1 MDSFIDR
8 LAHRFT
14 AQEIIKANATAEAE
28 ELKRTREQVRQ
39 YEVCLDEMKQVNES
53 MKDTLLKL
61 EDALNSDFGK
71 EEGGKLSA
79 EDLEEINGMLDDVM
93 EQLKKTQAE
102 SLQQQEQIAG
112 QLQEIRENLSAQLSG
127 QMQDIQNMLAE
138 DMAERMQNMQENDAD
153 TQNDVVQQLKDIQDA
168 QDKLS
173 GQLVMQ
179 MHDIQTMQEIQS
191 QIPGHFAN
199 QIQTAKDQILTQM
212 KTANGPENGA
222 MFSDIQI
229 AVLKEL
235 NNAQSEANKEIVG
248 AKLAEQKE
256 QLTDYVHKESVKV
269 YRNVQAVVIDEANK
283 QSEKIDASLD
293 KVSSKNQF
301 MFRLVVGAFIC
312 SGVSMAASVFMLLK
326 DLGIF

>member
-53 MKDTLLKL
+53 MKDTLSKL
-61 EDALNSDFGK
+61 EEALNSDFDK
-71 EEGGKLSA
+71 EEGSKLSA

-93 EQLKKTQAE
+93 EQLKKSQAE

-138 DMAERMQNMQENDAD
+138 DMAERMQNMQGETDD
-153 TQNDVVQQLKDIQDA
+153 VQNDMVQQLRTIQDA

-191 QIPGHFAN
+191 QMPGHFAT
-199 QIQTAKDQILTQM
+199 QIQTAKEQILTQM
-212 KTANGPENGA
+212 KDANDSDNGA
-222 MFSDIQI
+222 LFSDLQI
-229 AVLKEL
+229 AVLREL
-235 NNAQSEANKEIVG
+235 NNAQTEANKEVLG
-248 AKLAEQKE
+248 TKLAEQKE

-269 YRNVQAVVIDEANK
+269 YRNVQAVVVDEASK
-283 QSEKIDASLD
+283 QSESINTELS
-293 KVSSKNQF
+293 KVTSKNQ
-301 MFRLVVGAFIC
+301 MMYRMVIGAFAC
-312 SGVSMAASVFMLLK
+312 SGASLAATIFMLLK
-326 DLGIF
+326 SLGIF